1 MADYEGGLEGNSFFF
16 YLFSLSR
23 VFNSLFIVC
32 FLFIFLASKT
42 RRRKPVERLSE
53 SPIFPRKQK
62 RDSSLSPSGKG
73 RKRAL
78 EDPIENLDTKRVKYS
93 HNYDDEEEED
103 ENEDEITFQDSIL
116 KNRDPTKST
125 RRTITE
131 AFSATGITPSNN
143 SSTDSLL
150 RQILARLELLK
161 QQHKETERQI
171 QYIIEESETNP
182 DLFIIQQAKIS
193 QTETERNATLSGEL
207 LFNLKA
213 FSSLL
218 QRD

>member
-1 MADYEGGLEGNSFFF
+1 MGNSVFFLFFMADYEGGLE
-16 YLFSLSR
+16 
-23 VFNSLFIVC
+23 
-32 FLFIFLASKT
+32 ASKT

>member
-1 MADYEGGLEGNSFFF
+1 MG
-16 YLFSLSR
+16 
-23 VFNSLFIVC
+23 
-32 FLFIFLASKT
+32 
-42 RRRKPVERLSE
+42 
-53 SPIFPRKQK
+53 
-62 RDSSLSPSGKG
+62 
-73 RKRAL
+73 
-78 EDPIENLDTKRVKYS
+78 
-93 HNYDDEEEED
+93 DEEEED

-193 QTETERNATLSGEL
+193 QTETERNAHFLENYFSILKHSQVSYKETKEQKVYFILWKNFNSI
-207 LFNLKA
+207 LFCNVVIFLI
-213 FSSLL
+213 FL
-218 QRD
+218 RFN

>member
-1 MADYEGGLEGNSFFF
+1 MGVLFFSYSLWQTTKEGLKLQKLDAENLLNVYRNLQFFHVNKKEI
-16 YLFSLSR
+16 L
-23 VFNSLFIVC
+23 
-32 FLFIFLASKT
+32 
-42 RRRKPVERLSE
+42 
-53 SPIFPRKQK
+53 
-62 RDSSLSPSGKG
+62 LSPSGKG

-93 HNYDDEEEED
+93 HNYDVEEEED

>member
-1 MADYEGGLEGNSFFF
+1 MGVFFLFFMADYEGGLE
-16 YLFSLSR
+16 
-23 VFNSLFIVC
+23 
-32 FLFIFLASKT
+32 ASKT

-93 HNYDDEEEED
+93 HNYDDEED
-103 ENEDEITFQDSIL
+103 EDEITFQDSIL

-161 QQHKETERQI
+161 QQYKETERQI

-193 QTETERNATLSGEL
+193 QTETERNSTLSGEL

>member
-1 MADYEGGLEGNSFFF
+1 MGVFFLFFMADYEGGLE
-16 YLFSLSR
+16 
-23 VFNSLFIVC
+23 
-32 FLFIFLASKT
+32 ASKT

-62 RDSSLSPSGKG
+62 RDSSLSPSGEG

-103 ENEDEITFQDSIL
+103 EDEITFQDSIL